1 MEAFHAVTGAAP
13 MTAYHS
19 KERHQRPTGIFKIS
33 ENIGEARRLG
43 LVYVDSIT
51 FWSGYASLGFLVE

>member
-1 MEAFHAVTGAAP
+1 